1 MPITLPKD
9 KEYPLISV
17 QVGVPDFTELVLANT
32 PVFVKSNVFRVYNTL
47 TSDIKMFHYNATKNP
62 LDQGLSIVGYG
73 VENFGGLTGNYLE
86 FSGPVE
92 ITWYV

>member
-17 QVGVPDFTELVLANT
+17 QVGVPDFTELISANT

-47 TSDIKMFHYNATKNP
+47 TSDIKMFHYNTVKKSE
-62 LDQGLSIVGYG
+62 DIGLSLPPYWL
-73 VENFGGLTGNYLE
+73 ENFGGLTGNYLE
-86 FSGPVE
+86 FSGAVE
-92 ITWYV
+92 ITWYL